1 MPAVYL
7 SPVFNGVTLDSNGNP
22 ASGWLLYTYDAG
34 TTTPKA
40 TYTSQAGSSA
50 QANPIVLNARGESDN
65 PIWLQSGETKFLLKT
80 AAGVDVRTVD
90 DVSGIGYVS
99 TSSDAYALTSVSGTN
114 TITGSSGASLTA
126 YTVGNTFYFTP
137 AADNTGAV
145 TLNVDSLGGGA
156 VQLAGKALRGGDL
169 RSGVPVQVI
178 VTAATPVF
186 EIIGDGTLM
195 TLANPSIAFKNRYA
209 NGDFSIDQVNEGAT
223 AYSISSTTAH
233 ALDCVRGTATGAGTF
248 TLQRVADP
256 SNANKFAMKIACT
269 TADASIAA
277 TDNYYVTHLIEGY
290 DVADMNFGLS
300 SAESLTISF
309 KMQMD
314 VTGTYG
320 ISITNSAEN
329 RVYVGTVTQNVAST
343 EESKTLTL
351 TADTSGTWLTT
362 NGTGLRLRLC
372 LAAGSNFQGTAGA
385 WGASNIF
392 TTSAQANFM
401 SANTNVGYIKEL
413 QIEKGASASV
423 FERVSRSGIL
433 GRLQRY
439 FEKAFNPGV
448 AVGEG
453 KNDSNCIVYT
463 AQIAGTTAGYTVTV
477 HLKVSKRADPT
488 IVFYNYYGPGTDA
501 TWANVNGGG
510 TDSGTPS
517 CSFYGRQSFAVTNPQ
532 AAGDSAGNRIIIN
545 WTADS
550 RMT

>member
-195 TLANPSIAFKNRYA
+195 TLANPSIAFKNRFA
-209 NGDFSIDQVNEGAT
+209 NGDFSIDQVNEGS
-223 AYSISSTTAH
+223 AYTFSATTAH
-233 ALDCVRGTATGAGTF
+233 AMDCVRGSAAGAGTF

-256 SNANKFAMKIACT
+256 DNANLFAMKIACT
-269 TADASIAA
+269 VADSSIGA
-277 TDNYYVTHLIEGY
+277 TDLYWVQFPCEGY
-290 DVADMNFGLS
+290 DVADFNAGLS
-300 SAESLTISF
+300 SAETITISF
-309 KMQMD
+309 KMKMD
-314 VTGTYG
+314 VAGTYG
-320 ISITNSAEN
+320 ISVANGTTRTYI
-329 RVYVGTVTQNVAST
+329 GTVTQNVAST
-343 EESKTLTL
+343 EESKTVTL
-351 TADTSGTWLTT
+351 TMDTTGTWTTT
-362 NGTGLRLRLC
+362 NATGLNVRLC
-372 LAAGSNFQGTAGA
+372 LAGGSDFQGTAGV
-385 WGASNIF
+385 WSGSNLF

-401 SANTNVGYIKEL
+401 SANTNTGYIKDL
-413 QIEKGASASV
+413 QVEKGSNATP
-423 FERVSRSGIL
+423 FERVNRAL
-433 GRLQRY
+433 KRLRLQRY
-439 FEKAFNPGV
+439 YFKTFPVGTAVAQSAGEAGSIEYKAQV
-448 AVGEG
+448 
-453 KNDSNCIVYT
+453 
-463 AQIAGTTAGYTVTV
+463 AGTTAGYTVSLLFPAEMRNVGTV
-477 HLKVSKRADPT
+477 TTYSPSAAS
-488 IVFYNYYGPGTDA
+488 A
-501 TWANVNGGG
+501 TWYNRNGGAN
-510 TDSGTPS
+510 SGTPS
-517 CSFYGRQSFAVTNPQ
+517 TVMSFFRIYIINPQ
-532 AAGDSAGNRIIIN
+532 AAGDNAGDRIQLHF
-545 WTADS
+545 TADS

>member
-209 NGDFSIDQVNEGAT
+209 NGDFSIDQVNEGS
-223 AYSISSTTAH
+223 AYTFSATTAH
-233 ALDCVRGTATGAGTF
+233 AMDCVRGSAAGAGTF
-248 TLQRVADP
+248 TIQRVADP
-256 SNANKFAMKIACT
+256 DNANLFAMKLACT
-269 TADASIAA
+269 VADSSIGA
-277 TDNYYVTHLIEGY
+277 TDLYWAGFPIEGY
-290 DVADMNFGLS
+290 DSADLNAGLS
-300 SAESLTISF
+300 DAEQITISF
-309 KMQMD
+309 VMKMG
-314 VTGTYG
+314 VAGTYG
-320 ISITNSAEN
+320 VSVSNSAAN
-329 RVYVGTVTQNVAST
+329 RTYVGTVTQLVAST
-343 EESKTLTL
+343 RESKSVTLTL
-351 TADTSGTWLTT
+351 DTTGTWLTT
-362 NGTGLRLRLC
+362 NGTGLRVRFC
-372 LAAGSNFQGTAGA
+372 LAAGTDYQGTAGA
-385 WGASNIF
+385 WSASNLF

-401 SANTNVGYIKEL
+401 SANTNVGYIMDL
-413 QIEKGASASV
+413 QVEKGRNATPL
-423 FERVSRSGIL
+423 ERVNRAVKRL
-433 GRLQRY
+433 RLQRFY
-439 FEKAFNPGV
+439 WKSFPVGTAVAQNAGESGSIEYKAQV
-448 AVGEG
+448 
-453 KNDSNCIVYT
+453 
-463 AQIAGTTAGYTVTV
+463 AGTTSGYTVTLTLPV
-477 HLKVSKRADPT
+477 EMRIA
-488 IVFYNYYGPGTDA
+488 GTLTTYSPSAASA
-501 TWANVNGGG
+501 TWYNRNGGAN
-510 TDSGTPS
+510 SGTPTAAAD
-517 CSFYGRQSFAVTNPQ
+517 FFRLYIINPQ
-532 AAGDSAGNRIIIN
+532 AAGDNAGDRIQVHV
-545 WTADS
+545 TVDA